1 MTIVK
6 NDTYSEELMKDFVSS
21 NITGEWGKG
30 EFFKTLFYL
39 KPFFKGKNFAVE

>member
-21 NITGEWGKG
+21 NITGGWGRDN
-30 EFFKTLFYL
+30 LNVYL
-39 KPFFKGKNFAVE
+39 RVYGRF